1 MGDEAMGSRPEHRA
15 IPSGGGD
22 RRKHH
27 RHEVTWWGQVE
38 VGTDRFACSVSDL
51 SQSGAKIRVA
61 QSMVA
66 KEPVRLGL
74 PPYGGFEGEVVWT
87 NDGVIGIRFDDGEH
101 HRVAKL
107 IASKLNEIPK

>member
-1 MGDEAMGSRPEHRA
+1 MGSRLEDQA

-27 RHEVTWWGQVE
+27 RYEVTWWGQVE

-51 SQSGAKIRVA
+51 SQSGAKARVA
-61 QSMVA
+61 RPMIG
-66 KEPVRLGL
+66 KEPVRLGI
-74 PPYGGFEGEVVWT
+74 PPFGGFEGEVVWT
-87 NDGVIGIRFDDGEH
+87 NGGVIGIRFVAEEH
-101 HRVAKL
+101 HRLAKL